1 MLRTRVM
8 PVLLLRGKGLVK
20 TTKFRSTKYVGDIIN
35 SARIFNQMEVDELII
50 FDIDATVKQ
59 TGIQFDLVERVVSEC
74 FMPICYGGGVRSL
87 EDFRRLFYLGVE
99 KVAVSSLIFID
110 PDTVKKAVNKF
121 GAQSIVAV
129 LDIKKSFW
137 LKQYKA
143 TTHSATKQVNVSITQ
158 ICALLKDL
166 GVGEVIINNVDREG
180 TWQGFD
186 IDLIRYFS
194 GALNVPVVAVGG
206 GGGLEHIKSVVND
219 GQASGVGLGSMA
231 VFQAKGMGVLI
242 KFPKMRDLECLL
254 K

>member
-20 TTKFRSTKYVGDIIN
+20 TTKFRSAQYVGDAIN
-35 SARIFNQMEVDELII
+35 SARIFNQMEVDELVVL
-50 FDIDATVKQ
+50 DIDATAKK
-59 TGIQFDLVERVVSEC
+59 TAIQFDLVGRIVSEC

-99 KVAVSSLIFID
+99 KIAVGSLIFTD
-110 PDTVKKAVNKF
+110 PDTVKKAVNTF
-121 GAQSIVAV
+121 GAQSIIAV

-137 LKQYKA
+137 RKQYKV
-143 TTHSATKQVNVSITQ
+143 TTHNATRQ
-158 ICALLKDL
+158 IDISLDRVLALLKDL
-166 GVGEVIINNVDREG
+166 GVGEVIVNNVDREG

-186 IDLIRYFS
+186 IGLIRYFS
-194 GALNVPVVAVGG
+194 RSLDIPVVAVGG
-206 GGGLEHIKSVVND
+206 GGSLEHIKSAVKE
-219 GQASGVGLGSMA
+219 GQASAVGLGSMA

-242 KFPKMRDLECLL
+242 KFPKMRELECLL